1 MSVNAKHLEL
11 LRCVIEAGSLT
22 AAAARLG
29 ISQPAV
35 TKAVQLV
42 EDQLGFPL
50 FLRQRG
56 RLVPT
61 VEARMLLPEIIRAT
75 SALDAVNRLAEDLQG
90 LRAGIVTLATTPVLA
105 NSIAAEA
112 VAHFQSQHAGVTVD
126 LQVVLNH
133 EAVVAVADHRVDFG
147 LVLAPAEHAH
157 VSVEDICA
165 AELICVMAPGH
176 PLARSSAISVAELAR
191 HKLISFDRQQP
202 LGALV
207 DEAFKDAGLRRVV
220 AVQVSQSTTACAL
233 AKAGAGVAVIDGF
246 TMAEARA
253 AGLVV
258 RKLAPAVPAIARLLL
273 PRHRPLSRPASR
285 LTDAIRAVAGEA
297 FRKCRKQ
304 GRTLAELATERVS
317 GM

>member
-1 MSVNAKHLEL
+1 MVMGVNARHLEL

-35 TKAVQLV
+35 TKAVRLM

-61 VEARMLLPEIIRAT
+61 AEARMLLPEIIRAT

-112 VAHFQSQHAGVTVD
+112 VAHFQSQHGGVAVD

-133 EAVVAVADHRVDFG
+133 EAVAAVADHRVDFG

-157 VSVEDICA
+157 VSGEDVCA

-176 PLARSSAISVAELAR
+176 PLARSSSISVAELAR

-207 DEAFKDAGLRRVV
+207 DEAFKAAGLRRVV

-233 AKAGAGVAVIDGF
+233 ASAGAGVAVIDGF
-246 TMAEARA
+246 TSAEARA

-258 RKLAPAVPAIARLLL
+258 RPLAPAVLAVARLLL

-285 LTDAIRAVAGEA
+285 LIDAIRAVAGDMRFENVGS
-297 FRKCRKQ
+297 RGGC
-304 GRTLAELATERVS
+304 
-317 GM
+317 